1 MKKQIFYSAGI
12 LLIIFGIVLTLLK
25 LNTPVTVQAEGK
37 NSSYPITIVLSDP
50 QDDYYPLAEKISSTE
65 NIPLVSTLEDAI
77 NLQPLYLLWVINP
90 QNLSDE
96 SFTNFGIKIREAGI
110 TISSGLI
117 TGSTIEYAEALW
129 QREQNKNGI
138 LALSV
143 SREKNIYTYAEG
155 EISTEPLDVETLVA
169 AVQKASYMTIH
180 GHGSRKGW
188 WIEEEYGVKAA
199 DIQPLNGT
207 FLNVVSCQTLKIWGE
222 DSIALKILDEG
233 AAGYAGFVHSP
244 FGYLIGEPHD
254 FPYRYS
260 WQDFPIGTIVQIQ
273 DAGLLK
279 GFMGVPSY
287 FLLGDPRRAF
297 EEEAPYSLL
306 SDQEDNKHRILTYT
320 NAPAGVI
327 PLRIE
332 NGAAYDFVEIKG
344 TGQAAAHESFYNH
357 KIQFVDIS
365 GDRYLLFKH
374 SGGDFQ
380 VTLSQTK
387 PFLYHILGTLKT
399 SIHHSLVIS
408 NTPDSYILNIPL
420 ILILLLV
427 LFVRVKKG
435 KMKLKDNLLP
445 ALLCAF
451 FLIGLRFVYT
461 WLNQD
466 NLSGLYEN
474 YIRVDDLKFEIS
486 FPMLLFSLL
495 LSLLAFQ
502 LFFNLKARGG
512 RLLTFLLALSPTWFI
527 SLFWLGA
534 MIFLN
539 SLANS
544 RYGFALYGYGGG
556 LTHLVTF
563 GFESLLLLVFI
574 LTLKKF
580 GDSLFV
586 HDKN

>member
-1 MKKQIFYSAGI
+1 MKKQFFYSAGI
-12 LLIIFGIVLTLLK
+12 LLSLLGG
-25 LNTPVTVQAEGK
+25 LFILLALISPAAVQAEGE

-50 QDDYYPLAEKISSTE
+50 QDTYYPLAEKISAVE
-65 NIPLVSTLEDAI
+65 NIPLVDTLEEVI
-77 NLQPLYLLWVINP
+77 QMQPHYLLWVINP

-117 TGSTIEYAEALW
+117 TGSTIEHAEALW
-129 QREQNKNGI
+129 QRELNKNGI

-143 SREKNIYTYAEG
+143 SREKNVYTYAEG
-155 EISTEPLDVETLVA
+155 EISTEPLDVETLVT
-169 AVQKASYMTIH
+169 AVRNSSYMTIH

-188 WIEEEYGVKAA
+188 WIEEEYGVKAG
-199 DIQPLNGT
+199 DIQALNGA

-260 WQDFPIGTIVQIQ
+260 WQGFPIGTIVQIQ

-287 FLLGDPRRAF
+287 FLLGDPRRAL
-297 EEEAPYSLL
+297 EEEAPYTLL
-306 SDQEDNKHRILTYT
+306 SDQEDKNRRILTFT
-320 NAPAGVI
+320 NAPAGII

-332 NGAAYDFVEIKG
+332 NGAAYDFVKIEGVGK
-344 TGQAAAHESFYNH
+344 AAAQEVFNNP
-357 KIQFVDIS
+357 QLRMADIA

-380 VTLSQTK
+380 VTLSQKT
-387 PFLYHILGTLKT
+387 PFLYNTLGILKT
-399 SIHHSLVIS
+399 SIHHSLLIS
-408 NTPDSYILNIPL
+408 NTPDSFILNIPL

-451 FLIGLRFVYT
+451 FLIGLRLIYT
-461 WLNQD
+461 CLNQD
-466 NLSGLYEN
+466 NLAGLYEN
-474 YIRVDDLKFEIS
+474 YIRVDDLKFEINI
-486 FPMLLFSLL
+486 PMLLLSLL

-502 LFFNLKARGG
+502 LLFSLKTRRSKVLA
-512 RLLTFLLALSPTWFI
+512 FLLALSPAWFI
-527 SLFWLGA
+527 GLYWLGA
-534 MIFLN
+534 MILIN
-539 SLANS
+539 SLSNS

-563 GFESLLLLVFI
+563 GCESLLMFLFI
-574 LTLKKF
+574 FALKKI
-580 GDSLFV
+580 GAQLFS